1 MLNAERNAVNNM
13 LKKNELIKNN
23 RQAINDFCGRIN
35 RIAKK
40 IRYLPTAVQAEAERQ
55 LTDLNDAVR
64 FLDPT
69 KENVTE
75 KIKHLSPAVI
85 ELSKELDNLIEIESD
100 TAESLKDIVR
110 HYT

>member
-1 MLNAERNAVNNM
+1 MLE
-13 LKKNELIKNN
+13 KNKLIKNN
-23 RQAINDFCGRIN
+23 RQAINEFCGEVDSI
-35 RIAKK
+35 KK
-40 IRYLPTAVQAEAERQ
+40 KLRYLPTASQTEAERAF
-55 LTDLNDAVR
+55 TDLHDAIR

-75 KIKHLSPAVI
+75 KIEHFSPAII

-110 HYT
+110 HYI